1 MATAK
6 GEVDLA
12 TRLARTKDHS
22 IRNVKAHLKT
32 QEKRKLCKR
41 RIRQFALPMDAIVR
55 AVETKIQGRR
65 RAKPVPKWLNRR
77 RLRLDTDHAIST
89 YEIFRSVD
97 RTQPWNARR
106 KHAEE
111 SIALLDK
118 FASFAFGREPRT
130 GRLLRRSSGVA
141 KYLDAR
147 YPKHEREKLFGQ
159 LRSAIREINSQAA
172 EITSEPVA
180 GPGYRKITAETESS
194 LQWLI
199 GERLAQIFE
208 RWFRKGTAN
217 QPDSPYIGF
226 VLAVLDYANIHND
239 QSPISAET
247 VFTYRKRA
255 IRKAKKMKPR
265 DKEEE
270 K

>member
-1 MATAK
+1 MATAE

-22 IRNVKAHLKT
+22 IRNIKAHLKT

-106 KHAEE
+106 KHAEQ

-130 GRLLRRSSGVA
+130 GRLLRKRSGVA

-159 LRSAIREINSQAA
+159 LRSAIRKRKSRPNRLRDQGIGRSPPRLNRRYNGLLANVSHRFSNAGFDKGQPTSLTAPTSVSYWQSSITRTSTTINRQFQPRQSSPT
-172 EITSEPVA
+172 EK
-180 GPGYRKITAETESS
+180 GPYET
-194 LQWLI
+194 Q
-199 GERLAQIFE
+199 
-208 RWFRKGTAN
+208 
-217 QPDSPYIGF
+217 
-226 VLAVLDYANIHND
+226 
-239 QSPISAET
+239 
-247 VFTYRKRA
+247 KR
-255 IRKAKKMKPR
+255 
-265 DKEEE
+265 
-270 K
+270 